1 MKLDVYTDGSCTYN
15 GQKNAKASYAYYFPD
30 HKEHSGAGRVPDDH
44 PQTNNRGELM
54 AILEAIKKVEQVFPA
69 SEIELQIYTDSQ
81 YCKNCLTIWYP
92 KWVSNGWKTATGAPV
107 VNRELVEDITNRFLL
122 LQSYKITY
130 VRAHT
135 GGDDEMSRNNHI
147 VDRMAVEV
155 IDPPKKETIERVK
168 KIPGPLQLL
177 GPPVSEASLC
187 SWIQANQKEL
197 DSAFLK
203 TALLS
208 AYTKTMRKNGY
219 EVVKQKL
226 HRTNEYRLSIGTHL
240 TESQEEE

>member
-1 MKLDVYTDGSCTYN
+1 MKVDVYTDGSCTYN
-15 GQKNAKASYAYYFPD
+15 GQKNAKASYAYYFPEY
-30 HKEHSGAGRVPDDH
+30 KEHSGAGRVPDDH

-54 AILEAIKKVEQVFPA
+54 GILEAVKKVEQVFPA
-69 SEIELQIYTDSQ
+69 SDIELQIYTDSQ

-107 VNRELVEDITNRFLL
+107 VNRELVEDITNRFLS

-135 GGDDEMSRNNHI
+135 GGDDEMSKNNHI

-155 IDPPKKETIERVK
+155 IDPPKKEVIERVK

-177 GPPVSEASLC
+177 GPPVSETSLYG
-187 SWIQANQKEL
+187 WIQANQNQL
-197 DSAFLK
+197 DSGFLK
-203 TALLS
+203 TALIS
-208 AYTKTMRKNGY
+208 AYTKTMKKNGY
-219 EVVKQKL
+219 DVVKQKL

-240 TESQEEE
+240 TESQQEE

>member
-1 MKLDVYTDGSCTYN
+1 MKVEVYTDGACTNN
-15 GQKNAKASYAYYFPD
+15 GQKNAKASYAYYFPH
-30 HKEHSGAGRVPDDH
+30 HKEHSGSGRVSDDQ
-44 PQTNNRGELM
+44 PQTNNRGELT
-54 AILEAIKKVEQVFPA
+54 AILECIKKVEQVFPA

-107 VNRELVEDITNRFLL
+107 VNRKLVEDITNRFLM

-135 GGDDEMSRNNHI
+135 GGDDEMSKNNHI
-147 VDRMAVEV
+147 VDRMAAEV

-187 SWIQANQKEL
+187 SWIQANQNEL
-197 DSAFLK
+197 DSGFLK
-203 TALLS
+203 AALIS
-208 AYTKTMRKNGY
+208 AYMKSMRKNGY
-219 EVVKQKL
+219 EVVRQKL

-240 TESQEEE
+240 TEPQEEE

>member
-1 MKLDVYTDGSCTYN
+1 
-15 GQKNAKASYAYYFPD
+15 
-30 HKEHSGAGRVPDDH
+30 
-44 PQTNNRGELM
+44 
-54 AILEAIKKVEQVFPA
+54 
-69 SEIELQIYTDSQ
+69 
-81 YCKNCLTIWYP
+81 
-92 KWVSNGWKTATGAPV
+92 
-107 VNRELVEDITNRFLL
+107 
-122 LQSYKITY
+122 
-130 VRAHT
+130 
-135 GGDDEMSRNNHI
+135 

-177 GPPVSEASLC
+177 GPPVSESSLC